1 MKNEASIS
9 LAQAHSVLGW
19 PSPADV
25 ERPQGDGASIFASL
39 VREKIGRSLARFDDG
54 RNAVVGVLH
63 ANPYAQN
70 TEPPIAVVVEFQ
82 QDASDDTLRELHRL
96 AWNFSHSPILI
107 TIEPNL
113 MRAWSC
119 CEAPDA
125 DRKLGEFLVHQILPA
140 DLANERKHAMEND
153 AARALHW
160 INLVSGEFVAQHASR
175 FDRHGRADQMLL
187 GNLRHI
193 RSRLMDL
200 GLEDDDVCHDLL
212 ARVIFVQFLFDRK
225 DPEGVAA
232 LTPTKLV
239 GLHAD
244 GVLSKLH
251 LGFDS
256 ILSDYGDTYRLFEW
270 LNTRFN
276 GDLFPGKGDTPADRA
291 EGWAAEKRVV
301 TRAHL
306 ALLADFIRGN
316 VDMPSGQRCLW
327 PEYSFDVIPL
337 EFISSIYET
346 FVTQRAAKD
355 GIFYTPPHL
364 VDFALDRVL
373 PWNGTDW
380 NLKILDPAC
389 GSGVFLVK
397 AFQRLVHR
405 WKKANPGQSIRAE
418 TLRGLLERNIFGV
431 DKDPQA
437 VRVACFS
444 LYLAMCD
451 EIEPRHY
458 WTQIVFPSMRDR
470 QLICSDFFEEGRAGF
485 DTEHDA
491 ASYDLVLGNAPWGA
505 GVVTPVAL
513 EWARADGR
521 EWTIPNK
528 DIGSLFLIKAAHLVM
543 PSGKIAMIQSANS
556 LLFNANKTAKEF
568 RKKLFAS
575 YRVDEI
581 YNLSAL
587 RFKIFKRKSHTT
599 KTSIAPACVVIMGS
613 SSPVAD
619 GRIAYISPKHLKPL
633 VDEFTII
640 IEPHDRRS
648 LSVNEA
654 LSEDS
659 IWATLMWGS
668 ARDRALL
675 KKLKGFTTLL
685 SPGDGVSVKHR
696 QGINYGDRSRPA
708 PLLRDHRLFDST
720 SFPSDSFLHLDTD
733 VLLRVG
739 DIKTHSR
746 DSTDFSAF
754 AWPQLIIKQSW
765 QMSAGR
771 FQARLSQSVA
781 QHAALCNQSYLTIH
795 APEPVLEAACLS
807 FNSLVAVYFL
817 QLTSGS
823 VAAYRPKA
831 LVPQLLKLPLP
842 PPKPELTE
850 GLKNYGDLDKRV
862 FEAFGLK
869 DAERALIEDMV
880 DYTLADFRGD
890 ESSAGRQATSPS
902 RIDSGEPHL
911 RAYCDYVMRVL
922 KAGFGQEKSITATI
936 FQSPQNAAALPF
948 RLIAFELGGGNHG
961 DIEVEEIKTA
971 ALLEEMERL
980 DGALNAFGKS
990 RRGIYHQR
998 VARIYD
1004 GQRGVPTIFIVKPD
1018 MARYWT
1024 RTAGLSDGDEIAL
1037 DLFRWQH
1044 AEPVKAVLR

>member
-9 LAQAHSVLGW
+9 LAQAHYVLGW

-25 ERPQGDGASIFASL
+25 ERPQGDGASVFASL
-39 VREKIGRSLARFDDG
+39 VRKKIGRALASFDDG
-54 RNAVVGVLH
+54 RSAVVGVLH
-63 ANPYAQN
+63 ANPHAQD
-70 TEPPIAVVVEFQ
+70 TEPPIAILVEFQ
-82 QDASDDTLRELHRL
+82 QDASEATLRELHRL
-96 AWNFSHSPILI
+96 SWNFSHSPILI

-113 MRAWSC
+113 MRVWSC

-125 DRKLGEFLVHQILPA
+125 DRKLGEFLVHKIQPA
-140 DLANERKHAMEND
+140 DLANKRRQAMEND

-160 INLVSGEFVAQHASR
+160 INLVSGEFVARHANR
-175 FDRHGRADQMLL
+175 FDRDGRADQMLL
-187 GNLRHI
+187 GNLQHI
-193 RSRLMDL
+193 RSKLMDL

-232 LTPTKLV
+232 LTPIKLAR
-239 GLHAD
+239 LHAD

-251 LGFDS
+251 TGFDS
-256 ILSDYGDTYRLFEW
+256 VLSDYGDTYRLFEW

-276 GDLFPGKGDTPADRA
+276 GDLFPGKGDTPAARA
-291 EGWAAEKRVV
+291 KGWAAEKRVV
-301 TRAHL
+301 TKQHL

-327 PEYSFDVIPL
+327 PLYSFDVIPL

-364 VDFALDRVL
+364 VDFVLDRVL
-373 PWNGTDW
+373 PWNGIDW

-389 GSGVFLVK
+389 GSGIFLVK

-431 DKDPQA
+431 DKDPHA

-451 EIEPRHY
+451 EVEPRHY

-470 QLICSDFFEEGRAGF
+470 RLTCSDFFDEGRAGF

-505 GVVTPVAL
+505 GVVTSVAL
-513 EWARADGR
+513 AWASADGR

-528 DIGSLFLIKAAHLVM
+528 DIGGLFLVKAAHLVT

-556 LLFNANKTAKEF
+556 LLFNASKTAHVF
-568 RKKLFAS
+568 RKKMFAT
-575 YRVDEI
+575 YRVHEI

-599 KTSIAPACVVIMGS
+599 KTSIAPACVVIMGGG
-613 SSPVAD
+613 SPVAD
-619 GRIAYISPKHLKPL
+619 GRISYISPKHLKPL

-654 LSEDS
+654 LTEDS
-659 IWATLMWGS
+659 IWAALMWGS

-685 SPGDGVSVKHR
+685 SPRDGVAVKHR

-708 PLLRDHRLFDST
+708 PLLRDYRLFDST
-720 SFPSDSFLHLDTD
+720 SFPSDSFLHLDID
-733 VLLRVG
+733 ALPRVG

-765 QMSAGR
+765 QKSAGR
-771 FQARLSQSVA
+771 FQARLSQSAV
-781 QHAALCNQSYLTIH
+781 QNVALCNQSYLTIH

-807 FNSLVAVYFL
+807 FNSLIAAYFL

-831 LVPQLLKLPLP
+831 LVPQLLELPLP
-842 PPKPELTE
+842 PPERGLTE
-850 GLKNYGDLDKRV
+850 GLGSYEDLDNRV
-862 FEAFGLK
+862 FDAFGLK

-890 ESSAGRQATSPS
+890 DSSAGRQATSLGRFNS
-902 RIDSGEPHL
+902 DEPHL

-936 FQSPQNAAALPF
+936 FQSSQDALPF
-948 RLIAFELGGGNHG
+948 RLVAFELGGGG
-961 DIEVEEIKTA
+961 DREIEIEEIKTA

-980 DGALNAFGKS
+980 DEAPSSSGKN

-1004 GQRGVPTIFIVKPD
+1004 GQRGTPTIFVVKPD

-1037 DLFRWQH
+1037 DLFRWQQ
-1044 AEPVKAVLR
+1044 AGQGNAVPQ

>member
-1 MKNEASIS
+1 MNNEVSIS

-25 ERPQGDGASIFASL
+25 ERPQGEGASVFASL
-39 VREKIGRSLARFDDG
+39 VREKIGRALARFDDG
-54 RNAVVGVLH
+54 RPAVVGVLH
-63 ANPYAQN
+63 ADPHAQA
-70 TEPPIAVVVEFQ
+70 TEPPIAILVEFQ
-82 QDASDDTLRELHRL
+82 QDASEATMRELHRL
-96 AWNFSHSPILI
+96 SWNFSHSPILI
-107 TIEPNL
+107 TIEPNV
-113 MRAWSC
+113 MRVWSC

-125 DRKLGEFLVHQILPA
+125 DRKLADFLVHQIQPA
-140 DLANERKHAMEND
+140 DLANERKQAMEND

-160 INLVSGEFVAQHASR
+160 INLVSGEFVARHASR

-193 RSRLMDL
+193 RSKLWDL
-200 GLEDDDVCHDLL
+200 GLQDDDVCHDLL

-232 LTPTKLV
+232 LTRVKLAR
-239 GLHAD
+239 LHAD
-244 GVLSKLH
+244 GVLLKLH
-251 LGFDS
+251 NGFDS
-256 ILSDYGDTYRLFEW
+256 VLSDYDDTYRLFEW

-276 GDLFPGKGDTPADRA
+276 GDLFPGKGDTPAARA
-291 EGWAAEKRVV
+291 KGWEAEKRVV
-301 TRAHL
+301 KKQHL
-306 ALLADFIRGN
+306 ALLADFIRGT

-327 PEYSFDVIPL
+327 PLYSFDVIPL

-346 FVTQRAAKD
+346 FVTQRAARD

-364 VDFALDRVL
+364 VDFVLDRVL
-373 PWNGTDW
+373 PWSGVDW

-389 GSGVFLVK
+389 GSGIFLVK

-405 WKKANPGQSIRAE
+405 WKKANPDQNIRAE

-431 DKDPQA
+431 DKDPHA

-470 QLICSDFFEEGRAGF
+470 RLICSDFFEEGRTGF
-485 DTEHDA
+485 DTRGDA
-491 ASYDLVLGNAPWGA
+491 ASYDLVIGNAPWGA
-505 GVVTPVAL
+505 GVVTPVAF
-513 EWARADGR
+513 EWASAGERG
-521 EWTIPNK
+521 WSIPNK
-528 DIGSLFLIKAAHLVM
+528 DIGGLFLVKAAHLVK
-543 PSGKIAMIQSANS
+543 PAGRIAMIQSANS
-556 LLFNANKTAKEF
+556 LLFNASKTAEHF
-568 RKKLFAS
+568 RKRMFAT

-587 RFKIFKRKSHTT
+587 RFKVFKRKSHTT
-599 KTSIAPACVVIMGS
+599 KTSIAPACVVIMGGV
-613 SSPVAD
+613 PPAVD
-619 GRIAYISPKHLKPL
+619 GSISYISPKHLKPL

-654 LSEDS
+654 LSDNA

-668 ARDRALL
+668 ARDKALL
-675 KKLKGFTTLL
+675 KKLKCFPTLL
-685 SPGDGVSVKHR
+685 SPGAGVTVKHR

-708 PLLRDHRLFDST
+708 PQLHDHRLFDST
-720 SFPSDSFLHLDTD
+720 SFQSGSFLHLDTD
-733 VLLRVG
+733 ALPRVG
-739 DIKTHSR
+739 NIKTHSR

-765 QMSAGR
+765 QKSAGR
-771 FQARLSQSVA
+771 FQARLSQSATQNV
-781 QHAALCNQSYLTIH
+781 ALCNQSYLTIH

-831 LVPQLLKLPLP
+831 LVPHLLELPLP
-842 PPKPELTE
+842 SPVPGMTK
-850 GLKNYGDLDKRV
+850 GLENFEDLDKRV
-862 FEAFGLK
+862 FDAFGLK

-890 ESSAGRQATSPS
+890 DSSAGRQATSLRQNS
-902 RIDSGEPHL
+902 DESHL

-922 KAGFGQEKSITATI
+922 RAGFGREKSITATI
-936 FQSPQNAAALPF
+936 FQSPQDTLPF
-948 RLIAFELGGGNHG
+948 RLVAFELGGKGNC
-961 DIEVEEIKTA
+961 EIDVAKIQTV

-980 DGALNAFGKS
+980 DGALSSPGKS

-1004 GQRGVPTIFIVKPD
+1004 GQRGIPTIFVVKPD
-1018 MARYWT
+1018 IARYWT

-1037 DLFRWQH
+1037 DLFLWQQ
-1044 AEPVKAVLR
+1044 AGQKKAM